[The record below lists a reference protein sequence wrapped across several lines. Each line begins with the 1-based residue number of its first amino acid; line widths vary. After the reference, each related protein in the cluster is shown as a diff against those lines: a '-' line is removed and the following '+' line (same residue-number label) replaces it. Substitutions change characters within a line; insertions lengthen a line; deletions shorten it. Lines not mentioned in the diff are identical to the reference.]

1 MELFCPSG
9 QLLLSEE
16 VDEWAMQKLLHWW
29 SQHRRLLFS
38 EGAKDAE
45 IHSLTFPLVL
55 YFIFFTFCF
64 FLALF
69 FCCCCSCFSF
79 SPGLGTAYPETPIG
93 MMTDCPASFLHAH
106 LSSLRENSNVA
117 AWEVPLLRNCWKD
130 RSMIL
135 AQQGLSE
142 LTQLPTRPTNLVSP
156 QLGNWVCHTCCFQCK
171 LLPRL

>member
-1 MELFCPSG
+1 MSEPCKSCYTGGVSTGDCCFLREPRMRRSILLRSLLFCI
-9 QLLLSEE
+9 L
-16 VDEWAMQKLLHWW
+16 
-29 SQHRRLLFS
+29 
-38 EGAKDAE
+38 
-45 IHSLTFPLVL
+45 
-55 YFIFFTFCF
+55 F
-64 FLALF
+64 FLHFVFSLHFF

-117 AWEVPLLRNCWKD
+117 AREVPLLRNCWKD

-156 QLGNWVCHTCCFQCK
+156 QLGNWVCHACCFQCK